1 MTVEYSMVDLLFYLL
16 LYAFV
21 GWGVGVC
28 WFALKDGKFVN
39 RGLLNV
45 PFAISEGI
53 TAVLLLLVLPTIE
66 GHAVWQYIMT
76 FVIVFIVD
84 ELAAQFMKNISRRK
98 AMSAGKAESMSM
110 AVTLVLRGLEALLYL
125 CLYLLVHPFV
135 YLFVSWLPDPLVLTL
150 VVVGL
155 VLVAADFFGVR
166 HTLRRGVKFRG
177 KELPED
183 LTQDMGTRMTEAV
196 WKRLEK
202 AYPGVER
209 AEPEN
214 YNKFTFAKGIC
225 FDKLVWVFLASSF
238 LGALIEMVFCRVTG
252 GTWMNRS
259 SVLYGTFS
267 FVWGFGA
274 VLLTIVLQRLAGK
287 PDRQVFLAGFL
298 VGGAYEY
305 LCSVFTEVVFGTVF
319 WDYSWMP
326 LNLGGRVNMLYCVFW
341 GLLAVI
347 WVKMLYPP
355 MDKAIEKI
363 PPLVGKVLTW
373 VIVFV
378 MVCNGVL
385 TGVTMMRYTER
396 QTDPEPSNMVEE
408 LIDQRFDDEWMENRW
423 PNMKIPES

>member
-1 MTVEYSMVDLLFYLL
+1 MDHSLVDLLFYLL

-21 GWGVGVC
+21 GWTAGVC
-28 WFALKDGKFVN
+28 YFALKDGKFLN

-66 GHAVWQYIMT
+66 GHPVLQYGLT

-84 ELAAQFMKNISRRK
+84 ELANQFVKNISHRK
-98 AMSAGKAESMSM
+98 AMSQSRTDSVSPV
-110 AVTLVLRGLEALLYL
+110 VTLILRSVEALLYL
-125 CLYLLVHPFV
+125 AMYLLVHPFV
-135 YLFVSWLPDPLVLTL
+135 YVFTTWLPDGVVLA
-150 VVVGL
+150 VVIAGV
-155 VLVAADFFGVR
+155 VLVTADFFGVR
-166 HTLRRGVKFRG
+166 NALRRGPALRG
-177 KELPED
+177 KEIPED
-183 LTQDMGTRMTEAV
+183 LTQNLGGRMTEAI

-209 AEPEN
+209 VEPEQQ
-214 YNKFTFAKGIC
+214 NKYTFAKGIC
-225 FDKLVWVFLASSF
+225 FDKLVWVFLLSSF
-238 LGALIEMVFCRVTG
+238 LGALIEMVYCYVMG

-287 PDRQVFLAGFL
+287 ADRHVFLAGFL

-326 LNLGGRVNMLYCVFW
+326 LNLGGRVNLLYCIFW
-341 GLLAVI
+341 GLLAVVWLKI
-347 WVKMLYPP
+347 LYPP
-355 MDKAIEKI
+355 MDKGIEKL
-363 PPLVGKVLTW
+363 PPLLGKVLTW

-385 TGVTMMRYTER
+385 TGAAMIRYTER
-396 QTDPEPSNMVEE
+396 QTEPAPSNMIEE
-408 LIDQRFDDEWMENRW
+408 ILDEKFDDDWMENRW
-423 PNMKIPES
+423 PNMKIPDGE